1 MEAAVATTSAAL
13 GCIEN
18 LIAAGDQLQLQQ
30 QQQQPQEQQ
39 PLQLAGND
47 LQNGSVEEDEDEEE
61 DEEDED
67 DDLENDDL
75 DFDEDFLQSIDD
87 GDNDHQYSEGGDDP
101 SCLYGL
107 DGYRWSIYPPPSN
120 QSQLKT
126 SSSEDLL
133 FPDVAGPAR
142 AGSFTDAGQLWSLL
156 FTEAMLDGIVEATN
170 RELEYKRTEATRRN
184 QRVTNT
190 DRTEV
195 RALFGLLYLM
205 GAYKHPSEEVAGLF
219 NVAEGTG
226 RPIFTAVMTF
236 TRITTLLRHIRVGG
250 RPSAAVTVAEQQAEG
265 TSCQLPHFRRLFG
278 RFFENAQANF
288 TAGEHLTVDHLL
300 TKGVLKE
307 NGLPRESTTLKTF
320 LLTDS
325 MTSYV
330 LNGLLEGYQNEE
342 EEEQINGG
350 RYLSPPTAAVLY
362 LVKGAGLF
370 GRSQPARVL
379 TASRPCYASLEL
391 AYELA
396 QRQLR
401 FLGPATARWCRQLPR
416 DFFLPRKVRRRPV
429 GSALYAFSHSSP
441 ATAVS
446 YMARKN
452 APLSLLST
460 AHHEVR
466 QNEATGKPEVVH
478 LFEATRAAISPP
490 EREGSIRAVLP
501 RHQQLQQSPHGCFEL
516 ELLCQLLDLAAVNA
530 HQLWQMAVAN
540 LDSEELGHRDFVA
553 ALGRALVLP
562 EVERRSSRGM
572 GGGAGRDIVDA
583 MNKVLRR
590 EPLSAAAVASTSTAA
605 TVSNG
610 SDKKAAKKRVN
621 TAEDQGDNED
631 SGEET
636 EVDDEEAE
644 EAAPEMEGARR
655 TKRRCAFCRGRETK
669 VRTVCFECRRPA
681 CLKRC
686 LKALCPD
693 CYSERRR
700 KQQQQRPRK

>member
-1 MEAAVATTSAAL
+1 M
-13 GCIEN
+13 
-18 LIAAGDQLQLQQ
+18 
-30 QQQQPQEQQ
+30 
-39 PLQLAGND
+39 QLAGND
-47 LQNGSVEEDEDEEE
+47 LQNGSVEEDEDEDE

-87 GDNDHQYSEGGDDP
+87 GDNDHQYTEGGDDP

-107 DGYRWSIYPPPSN
+107 DGYRWSIYPPPAAN

-126 SSSEDLL
+126 SSSSEDLL

-142 AGSFTDAGQLWSLL
+142 AGSFTDAGQLWGLL
-156 FTEAMLDGIVEATN
+156 FTEAMIDGIVEATN
-170 RELEYKRTEATRRN
+170 RELEYKRTEATRKN

-205 GAYKHPSEEVAGLF
+205 GAYKHPGEEVAGLF
-219 NVAEGTG
+219 NVGEGTG
-226 RPIFTAVMTF
+226 RAIFTAVMTF

-250 RPSAAVTVAEQQAEG
+250 RPSAAVTVADQQAEG

-300 TKGVLKE
+300 TRGVLKE

-342 EEEQINGG
+342 EEEQISGG

-370 GRSQPARVL
+370 GRSQPGRVL
-379 TASRPCYASLEL
+379 TAARPCYASLEL

-478 LFEATRAAISPP
+478 LFEATRNAISPS

-590 EPLSAAAVASTSTAA
+590 EPLSAAALASTSTATA
-605 TVSNG
+605 AASNG
-610 SDKKAAKKRVN
+610 TGDKAKKRVN

-631 SGEET
+631 SGEAT

-693 CYSERRR
+693 CYSERR